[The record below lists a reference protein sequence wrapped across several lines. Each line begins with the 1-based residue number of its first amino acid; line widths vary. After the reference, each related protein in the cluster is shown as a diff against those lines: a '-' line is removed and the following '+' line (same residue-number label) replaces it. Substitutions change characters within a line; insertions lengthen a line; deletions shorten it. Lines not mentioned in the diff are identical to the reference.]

1 MNKNLSDGSF
11 SRREMIESGLAVL
24 AGISL
29 PGMNGT
35 WKRSPAVS
43 ALSANDDTDEFT
55 PSSRAAIEK
64 GTNWMLKAINRDG
77 GAALDPGG
85 PSDVAVSGVVGLAL
99 MSQGSTPIEGQY
111 STRQAALMNYLI
123 RRVGVLHS
131 GGTLQQST
139 AQIEGKL
146 GPIAAHFFCA
156 ICLSQ
161 MLGETEEVSVC
172 RQALQRLASHIA
184 NHQKNDGSW
193 GQEGWAPQLATAT
206 GWVSLRAANFAGVR
220 VSASSDKTGDFLIKN
235 MPEPGNPGRSG
246 SWYHWYYGTAAGLR
260 VLYALGREEEERSRR
275 ALDDL
280 LKFIRDGNQAFGMAG
295 GEEFLTH
302 HYLNETF
309 LQKGG
314 QLWRDWFPMMREKLI
329 SIQNSDGSWTGHH
342 CITSRVFCT
351 ACALLVLTSPNR
363 YLPISQV

>member
-1 MNKNLSDGSF
+1 MSMRKPAGPFN
-11 SRREMIESGLAVL
+11 RRQIIGSGLALL
-24 AGISL
+24 AGLSL
-29 PGMNGT
+29 PRPRGLLNG
-35 WKRSPAVS
+35 SAGIVS
-43 ALSANDDTDEFT
+43 RPFTDETDEFT
-55 PSSRAAIEK
+55 AASRGAIEK

-77 GAALDPGG
+77 GSALDPGG

-111 STRQAALMNYLI
+111 AARQTALMNYLI

-146 GPIAAHFFCA
+146 GPNAAHFFCA

-161 MLGETEEVSVC
+161 MLGETDEVSVC
-172 RQALQRLASHIA
+172 RQALQRLANHIG
-184 NHQKNDGSW
+184 NNQKSDGSW

-206 GWVSLRAANFAGVR
+206 GWISLRAANFAGIR
-220 VSASSDKTGDFLIKN
+220 VSASSDKTGDFLIKS
-235 MPEPGNPGRSG
+235 MPAPGNPGASG

-260 VLYALGREEEERSRR
+260 VLYALGREEEERARQ
-275 ALDDL
+275 ALNDL
-280 LKFIRDGNQAFGMAG
+280 LDFIRLGNQAFGMAG

-314 QLWRDWFPMMREKLI
+314 QLWRDWFPLVRDKLI
-329 SIQNSDGSWTGHH
+329 AIQNSDGSWTGHH

-363 YLPISQV
+363 FLPISQV